1 MSKATKYK
9 NSPVTPK
16 DQQSL
21 DKYFSSPDLAKK
33 RKKPS
38 MDSPNKE
45 SPPNKK
51 HEAEAE
57 STEEAKPAN
66 VLDKEAYQ
74 HIDTKLNEMEKRL
87 ESALSASLSKSISK
101 SVTAGLQTIIDSSL
115 KAALDTM
122 SKNVDKAIEQHP
134 TVKQHG
140 EHLDSLETEN
150 MILKTKVRTMEGK
163 QKQMDKKI
171 SEMERKLLQ
180 NNLIFK
186 GIPETEW
193 EKESVSKQKVFQEL
207 TKLTTGDTDQAK
219 LKTAKKMSIRV
230 CKRLGRYNKER
241 PRPLSVEFVSKE
253 DIDFILA
260 NKSNLRND
268 VYVDREYPV
277 EIEKKRKTLRP
288 ILTAAK
294 KQKKFR
300 KKCKMVNDLIV
311 IKGKK
316 YGLDRAQGVKDI
328 SKLPRSLNPAKISSK
343 SNDDV
348 YGYFGELNP
357 LSNFHR
363 APFTYE
369 NFTYHCSE
377 QLIQRKKA
385 ELFKD
390 KLSIKRIEN
399 AKTGL
404 ECKLLGNKI
413 SNFKKSVWETRA
425 KELCGP
431 GIKQKFLENRNAL
444 ITLVKTTG
452 NRTIVKCTKDTI
464 WGCGMALQDDNC
476 LIKTEWTNQGI
487 MGEILE
493 SIREDMAQMLE
504 GIPDEQASDTSS
516 QSSSSEDSSDER
528 EINTTEGAPHEDM
541 VT

>member
-16 DQQSL
+16 DQQFL
-21 DKYFSSPDLAKK
+21 DKYFSSPDLTKK

-38 MDSPNKE
+38 MESPNKE

-57 STEEAKPAN
+57 PTENATGEQA
-66 VLDKEAYQ
+66 LDTKTYQ
-74 HIDTKLNEMEKRL
+74 HIDTKLDEMEKRL
-87 ESALSASLSKSISK
+87 ETALSASLSKSITE
-101 SVTAGLQTIIDSSL
+101 SVTAGLQTIIDTSL

-122 SKNVDKAIEQHP
+122 SKNVDEAIEQNP

-140 EHLDSLETEN
+140 EQLDSLETEN
-150 MILKTKVRTMEGK
+150 MILKTKVRTMEVK
-163 QKQMDKKI
+163 QKDMDKKI
-171 SEMERKLLQ
+171 SEMERKSLQ

-193 EKESVSKQKVFQEL
+193 EKENVHRQKVFREL
-207 TKLTTGDTDQAK
+207 TKISTGDTDQAK
-219 LKTAKKMSIRV
+219 LKAAKKMNIRA
-230 CKRLGRYNKER
+230 CKRLGRYNKDR

-253 DIDFILA
+253 DVEFILA
-260 NKSNLRND
+260 NKSNLCKD
-268 VYVDREYPV
+268 VYVDREYPM

-294 KQKKFR
+294 KQKRFR

-316 YGLDRAQGVKDI
+316 YGLDKAQGVKDI
-328 SKLPRSLNPAKISSK
+328 SKLPKSLNPAKISSK
-343 SNDDV
+343 SNDEV

-377 QLIQRKKA
+377 QFIQRKKA

-390 KLSIKRIEN
+390 KLAAKRIEN
-399 AKTGL
+399 TKTGL
-404 ECKLLGNKI
+404 ECKLIGNKV
-413 SNFKKSVWETRA
+413 SNFKKSVWVAQA
-425 KELCGP
+425 KELCSP
-431 GIKQKFLENRNAL
+431 GIKQKIR
-444 ITLVKTTG
+444 
-452 NRTIVKCTKDTI
+452 R
-464 WGCGMALQDDNC
+464 
-476 LIKTEWTNQGI
+476 
-487 MGEILE
+487 E
-493 SIREDMAQMLE
+493 SQC
-504 GIPDEQASDTSS
+504 PDYSGKNH
-516 QSSSSEDSSDER
+516 R
-528 EINTTEGAPHEDM
+528 
-541 VT
+541 